1 MPEPRFSDP
10 LIREAPVLR
19 VDDTVGAA
27 VRALVAAGLPALPV
41 AGPDGRLCGMFG
53 EREVLAA
60 LFPGYLNQLSSASF
74 VPRSLEPMLE
84 KRRGCRLELV
94 RRHLNTEHV
103 EVESEFSDA
112 HVAET
117 FLHHDVLVL
126 PVVDEQRGILGVI
139 TRSDFLRALDD
150 RFLGER

>member
-1 MPEPRFSDP
+1 MPESRFSDP

-27 VRALVAAGLPALPV
+27 VRELVAAALPALPV
-41 AGPDGRLCGMFG
+41 AGRDGRLCGMFG

-60 LFPGYLNQLSSASF
+60 LFPAYLDQLHSAGF

-94 RRHLNTEHV
+94 REHLNTEHV
-103 EVESEFSDA
+103 EVEAGFSDA

-126 PVVDEQRGILGVI
+126 PVVDGDRGIIGVI
-139 TRSDFLRALDD
+139 TRSDFVRALDE
-150 RFLGER
+150 RFLSER